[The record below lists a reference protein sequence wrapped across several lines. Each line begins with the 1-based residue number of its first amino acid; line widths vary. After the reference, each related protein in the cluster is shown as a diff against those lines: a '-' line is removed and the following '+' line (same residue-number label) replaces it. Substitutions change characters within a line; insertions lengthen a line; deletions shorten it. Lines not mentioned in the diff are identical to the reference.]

1 MLLKEDN
8 IFNTVGK
15 IFEIRWAIFW
25 KIALK
30 ESIFSK
36 KDKLLK
42 DCTKLDLSALENH
55 FKNQL
60 FSSYSHRKKKE
71 ALKANLD
78 LFSNIK

>member
-8 IFNTVGK
+8 IFSRKN
-15 IFEIRWAIFW
+15 
-25 KIALK
+25 
-30 ESIFSK
+30 
-36 KDKLLK
+36 KLLK